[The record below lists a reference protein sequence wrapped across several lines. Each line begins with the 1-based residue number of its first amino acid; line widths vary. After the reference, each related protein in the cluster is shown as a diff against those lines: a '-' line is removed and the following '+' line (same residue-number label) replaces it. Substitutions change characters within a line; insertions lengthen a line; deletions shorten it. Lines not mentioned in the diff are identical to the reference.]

1 MNDRFC
7 PNCGTEVDEDAR
19 FCPTCGQTLL
29 LDEDAPVEAP
39 GGRASFQPDLPDA
52 PAWPE
57 PEPEPAPEPEPEPE
71 RPAEA
76 DSPLPTGDDEP
87 TRTTSVNAGGA
98 SAEWPREA
106 EPPARGEPTEDEGY
120 QTAVPPPPLTPLAGT
135 TTAPPADSEA
145 LGRTEEPTGERAG
158 ARSRGADLPFTWPS
172 TLGGW
177 LVGAGS
183 LAGAIFLIPVLD
195 VVLNVLVFLAL
206 LAVAATV
213 FLADRVPDVPR
224 IRLLTLS
231 IVLIALG
238 IALDRAAFAVRGVES
253 LFLIAML
260 AAAGGVLLVELDRDR
275 PVPPPGRSTG

>member
-1 MNDRFC
+1 VNDRFC
-7 PNCGTEVDEDAR
+7 PNCGTEVDVDAR

-29 LDEDAPVEAP
+29 IDDEAP
-39 GGRASFQPDLPDA
+39 RQPSGAGAAVQPQLPDA

-57 PEPEPAPEPEPEPE
+57 PEQEPES
-71 RPAEA
+71 
-76 DSPLPTGDDEP
+76 DSPFPTGDDEP
-87 TRTTSVNAGGA
+87 TRPTNVNAQGA
-98 SAEWPREA
+98 AQEWPQ
-106 EPPARGEPTEDEGY
+106 EPQPAAEDEGLE
-120 QTAVPPPPLTPLAGT
+120 TGVPPPPLTPLAGT
-135 TTAPPADSEA
+135 TTAPPTDSEA
-145 LGRTEEPTGERAG
+145 VPNAEEPPSRPAGDSAG
-158 ARSRGADLPFTWPS
+158 ARSRGADLPFSWPT

-183 LAGAIFLIPVLD
+183 LAGAVFLIPVLD

-206 LAVAATV
+206 LGVAATI

-224 IRLLTLS
+224 VRLLTLS

-260 AAAGGVLLVELDRDR
+260 AAAGGVLLIELDRDR
-275 PVPPPGRSTG
+275 PVPPPGRTTS